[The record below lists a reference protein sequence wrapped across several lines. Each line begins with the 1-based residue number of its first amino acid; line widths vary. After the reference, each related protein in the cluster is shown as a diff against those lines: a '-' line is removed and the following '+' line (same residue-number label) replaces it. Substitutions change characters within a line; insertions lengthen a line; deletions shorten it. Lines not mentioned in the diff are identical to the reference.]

1 MTDRAKKHSL
11 IYETVLEYIKADL
24 LQGNLQPGDRLPTV
38 ASLAQQLNVGLAS
51 VREAYRVLENMGIL
65 EVTQGRGT
73 FVSARLSQ
81 GTGVLEQFQLAEQQT
96 LEHLLEARKL
106 IEPAVAALAAERATE
121 AEARAILN
129 AATKM
134 EELARVDK
142 DFIDPDVAFDELIF
156 VAAHNPVLAN
166 LLSALNHLLLDSRR
180 LSSRLPGATE
190 KAIHYHKLIAHAI
203 VDGNADGARTLMY
216 QHLADVESD
225 LAKAFDGSED

>member
-1 MTDRAKKHSL
+1 MSARARKHSL

-106 IEPAVAALAAERATE
+106 IEPAVADLAAERATE

-134 EELARVDK
+134 EELARADK

-190 KAIHYHKLIAHAI
+190 KATHYHKLIAHAI
-203 VDGNADGARTLMY
+203 MDGNADGARNLMY

-225 LAKAFDGSED
+225 LAKA